1 MITAA
6 LLRLVCRVSVREHL
20 AADHLT
26 LSSAPLL
33 QSVRKAAAPVQL
45 SARSPTQAALREGG
59 DGLELSALNKQ
70 GLLWCLLS
78 NASVMRVSGRRDDA
92 RFSSVWTGRHKCT
105 PWFSIILLILRSSDQ
120 T

>member
-1 MITAA
+1 MQVLTAA

-45 SARSPTQAALREGG
+45 SARSPTQAALREAEA
-59 DGLELSALNKQ
+59 DSM
-70 GLLWCLLS
+70 
-78 NASVMRVSGRRDDA
+78 MRVSGRRDDA
-92 RFSSVWTGRHKCT
+92 RFSSVWTGRQKCA
-105 PWFSIILLILRSSDQ
+105 PWFSILLLILLILLILRSSDQ